1 MSLSTSYQDDLKYGD
16 GEEQRR
22 KEAAVEATLKRMK
35 ELARE
40 AAMSSEPG
48 TAGTVVKIKEA
59 VSLIPPSLHSAVEI

>member
-1 MSLSTSYQDDLKYGD
+1 MSSSQTVLLSISYQDDLNYGD

-40 AAMSSEPG
+40 AAVSSEA
-48 TAGTVVKIKEA
+48 AGTVVKIKEA
-59 VSLIPPSLHSAVEI
+59 VSLIP

>member
-1 MSLSTSYQDDLKYGD
+1 M
-16 GEEQRR
+16 
-22 KEAAVEATLKRMK
+22 EATLKRMK